1 MKITQLEKFVINHTT
16 KLLEQGTKIEDIQT
30 NLRTYFNINIDTIDN
45 FFKNYCLDI
54 MKFYDLYIPDEIN
67 YKNIED
73 ITLIVISHI
82 IEVEFLS
89 DIFTI

>member
-16 KLLEQGTKIEDIQT
+16 ELLTQGIKIEDIQT

-73 ITLIVISHI
+73 ITLIVIDLI

-89 DIFTI
+89 EDFTI

>member
-16 KLLEQGTKIEDIQT
+16 ELLEQGIKIEDIQT

-54 MKFYDLYIPDEIN
+54 MTLYDLYIPDEIN
-67 YKNIED
+67 YKNITD
-73 ITLIVISHI
+73 ITLIVIDLI
-82 IEVEFLS
+82 IEAEFLS
-89 DIFTI
+89 DDFSI

>member
-1 MKITQLEKFVINHTT
+1 MKITQLEKFVINHTEE
-16 KLLEQGTKIEDIQT
+16 LLKQGIKIEDIQT

>member
-16 KLLEQGTKIEDIQT
+16 KLLEEGIKIEDIQT

-73 ITLIVISHI
+73 ITLIVINLI
-82 IEVEFLS
+82 IEVEFLNEHFV
-89 DIFTI
+89 I